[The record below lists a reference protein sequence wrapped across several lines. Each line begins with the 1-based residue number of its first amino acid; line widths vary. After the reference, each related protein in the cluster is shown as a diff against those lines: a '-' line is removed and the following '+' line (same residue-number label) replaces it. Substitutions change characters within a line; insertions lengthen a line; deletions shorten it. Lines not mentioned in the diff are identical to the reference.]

1 MPAEGPL
8 RDRNGSGFELIETLR
23 WEPEAGFLRLDRHL
37 ARLAAS
43 ARELGFSCD
52 ADKAVQ
58 ALENA
63 SAGATTALRMRLL
76 LSHDGT
82 VTATAQPFQ
91 PLPEGTVWRL
101 RLARTRLS
109 STDPLLRHKTTRR
122 MLYESARA
130 EYPLSDVDEVLLM
143 NEHDEVC
150 EGTITSL
157 FVDFGDGVLVTP
169 RLRCGLL
176 AGVLRGE
183 LIDQGRAVEG
193 VIPASSLP
201 SASALYVGNALR
213 GLIPATF
220 LP

>member
-8 RDRNGSGFELIETLR
+8 RDRNGPGFELIETLR
-23 WEPEAGFLRLDRHL
+23 REPEAGFLRLDRHL

-43 ARELGFSCD
+43 ALELGFSCD

-63 SAGATTALRMRLL
+63 SARATTALRMRLL

-109 STDPLLRHKTTRR
+109 SNDPLLRHKTTRR

-201 SASALYVGNALR
+201 SASAVYVGNALR

>member
-8 RDRNGSGFELIETLR
+8 RDRNGPGFELIETLR
-23 WEPEAGFLRLDRHL
+23 REPETGFLRLDRHM

-43 ARELGFSCD
+43 ACELGFSCD
-52 ADKAVQ
+52 TDKAVQ

-63 SAGATTALRMRLL
+63 AAGATTALRMRLL

-91 PLPEGTVWRL
+91 PLPEGTVWLLGLARA
-101 RLARTRLS
+101 RLAS
-109 STDPLLRHKTTRR
+109 NDPLLRHKTTRR
-122 MLYESARA
+122 TLYESARA
-130 EYPLSDVDEVLLM
+130 EYPLSEVDEVLLM

-157 FVDFGDGVLVTP
+157 FADFGEGVLVTP

-176 AGVLRGE
+176 AGVLRGA

>member
-23 WEPEAGFLRLDRHL
+23 REPEAGFLRLDRHL

-58 ALENA
+58 ALEIA

-76 LSHDGT
+76 VSHDGT

-109 STDPLLRHKTTRR
+109 SNDPLLRHKTTRR

-143 NEHDEVC
+143 NEHDQVC

-201 SASALYVGNALR
+201 SASAVYVGNALR